1 MKQKVVCVLAVLI
14 CCSLF
19 ASPNRKS
26 ETGTP
31 CPYAKVQKTMV
42 VSPMD
47 KSTADVADDLEI
59 LPMHQ
64 LVNSLL

>member
-19 ASPNRKS
+19 ASPNRKT

-31 CPYAKVQKTMV
+31 CPFAKLQKCNMA
-42 VSPMD
+42 VSID
-47 KSTADVADDLEI
+47 KSTADATDDLEI

-64 LVNSLL
+64 LINSLL